1 VLVTGELRRENHEL
15 RTELNTAKTAL
26 ESLSSGDFSGDDS
39 SLHSSAAAAELVRLS
54 KRVAHAEKL
63 IKTKDVLIEG
73 LSEQVGK
80 LRKENE
86 HLAEQVAHLEVNAR
100 AKGEMSNAGISS
112 HADLELVKRLQ
123 HELKEKNGIIK
134 DLEENIG
141 TITMEKDKVSNEVCD
156 HNEIAVFYIVTP
168 LQAMD
173 VNSQWVTHNKVQ
185 EADLVTLR
193 EQKSRLEGEL
203 EEHQQAHDTRIREV
217 DKVLMS
223 AKTIVDRE
231 RQEKLTAQTELKRA
245 KDKCDLLEGKF
256 NMVDEQFKLECTKR
270 QQLEQEVKDMKKQS
284 GNSDNIAVL
293 EQQVQLYKEDFAT
306 ERHDRERLQAEK
318 EVLQEE
324 LNSAHMTIHRQRE
337 QVRSLEEALQETRE
351 RTMQRDRPVSSNRD
365 RQAAGVVPLSDY
377 DRRMA
382 IEYQRRIEE
391 QIKRQ
396 GSQQRHWRP
405 PPGHTESD
413 LVPRGTAD
421 SDPVTHDGPS
431 LEAVEPQLSQNGTSD
446 VEKDSV
452 IPDDEQQRLPYSNM
466 TTGSRPVAQPT
477 SESDT
482 ESTFSMLGGAQIVT
496 RPSPEPLSLQVPGQ
510 WRSGSSSH
518 SSSGPPS
525 LGMLVSKPE
534 DNLKNS
540 ISSRQKGRGSL
551 LVCPRCAASFPPKQG
566 KDYIRHVDHC
576 CSQP

>member
-1 VLVTGELRRENHEL
+1 MKGAETLGLLLHDTQAENLALKQKVDRLETALGKLDDQHSFMKKTGSGQGPQSVGASRRVVEDLVKSNAKLQQEIQRLKAGDTSPRKEDWVLVTGELRRENHEL

-141 TITMEKDKVSNEVCD
+141 TITMEKDK
-156 HNEIAVFYIVTP
+156 
-168 LQAMD
+168 AMD

-293 EQQVQLYKEDFAT
+293 EQQV
-306 ERHDRERLQAEK
+306 
-318 EVLQEE
+318 
-324 LNSAHMTIHRQRE
+324 NSQCIT
-337 QVRSLEEALQETRE
+337 T
-351 RTMQRDRPVSSNRD
+351 
-365 RQAAGVVPLSDY
+365 
-377 DRRMA
+377 
-382 IEYQRRIEE
+382 
-391 QIKRQ
+391 
-396 GSQQRHWRP
+396 
-405 PPGHTESD
+405 PG
-413 LVPRGTAD
+413 
-421 SDPVTHDGPS
+421 
-431 LEAVEPQLSQNGTSD
+431 
-446 VEKDSV
+446 
-452 IPDDEQQRLPYSNM
+452 YS
-466 TTGSRPVAQPT
+466 
-477 SESDT
+477 
-482 ESTFSMLGGAQIVT
+482 
-496 RPSPEPLSLQVPGQ
+496 
-510 WRSGSSSH
+510 
-518 SSSGPPS
+518 
-525 LGMLVSKPE
+525 
-534 DNLKNS
+534 
-540 ISSRQKGRGSL
+540 
-551 LVCPRCAASFPPKQG
+551 
-566 KDYIRHVDHC
+566 
-576 CSQP
+576 